1 MADGLVF
8 INSDEGTKR
17 VMNNT
22 KLYAKLLGKFKE
34 DTNIT
39 QLEAALKEGDLEK
52 AQQAAHTLKG
62 LAANLAFPEVYKQS
76 LEIESQIKNKS
87 VNPDQIGILLNIY
100 SLTISEINKVIERY
114 A

>member
-22 KLYAKLLGKFKE
+22 KLYAKLLGKFK
-34 DTNIT
+34 DDPNINV
-39 QLEAALKEGDLEK
+39 LDEALNEGDLEK
-52 AQQAAHTLKG
+52 AQHAAHTLKG
-62 LAANLAFPEVYKQS
+62 LAANLALPEIYKES
-76 LEIESQIKNKS
+76 LEIESQIKNKT
-87 VNPDQIGILLNIY
+87 VNPDQIGNLKDTYSKTIL
-100 SLTISEINKVIERY
+100 EIDKVIEKY